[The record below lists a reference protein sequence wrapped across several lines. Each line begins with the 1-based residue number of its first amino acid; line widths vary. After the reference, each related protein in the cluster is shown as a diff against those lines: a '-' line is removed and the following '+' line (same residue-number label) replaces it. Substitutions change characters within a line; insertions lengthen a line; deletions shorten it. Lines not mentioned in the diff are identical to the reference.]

1 MLPVYPPASLPA
13 YHYLWYTERS
23 KFHDRGTTMETIT
36 ELPLLAAQSDVRSP
50 RERQAA
56 TRAVLDSFMEQEEDE
71 HRDTLRVLRQALGTA
86 YAATDS
92 FSH

>member
-1 MLPVYPPASLPA
+1 
-13 YHYLWYTERS
+13 
-23 KFHDRGTTMETIT
+23 METIT
-36 ELPLLAAQSDVRSP
+36 ELPLLAAQTDVRSL

-86 YAATDS
+86 
-92 FSH
+92 

>member
-1 MLPVYPPASLPA
+1 
-13 YHYLWYTERS
+13 
-23 KFHDRGTTMETIT
+23 METIT
-36 ELPLLAAQSDVRSP
+36 ELPLLAAQSDVRSL

-71 HRDTLRVLRQALGTA
+71 HRDTLRVLRQALGNA
-86 YAATDS
+86 YAATGN